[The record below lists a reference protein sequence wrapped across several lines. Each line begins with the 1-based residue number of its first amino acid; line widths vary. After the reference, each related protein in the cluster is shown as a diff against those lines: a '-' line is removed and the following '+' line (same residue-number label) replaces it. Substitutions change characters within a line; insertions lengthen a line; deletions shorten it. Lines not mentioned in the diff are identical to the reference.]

1 MAFED
6 ETADYVAAV
15 NRCLADNI
23 AAEQTPARLGEA
35 MRYAVLGG
43 GKRIRPL
50 LVYAAGRLVGAQRGP
65 LDAAAAAVE
74 LVHSY
79 SLVHDDLPAM
89 DDDDLR
95 RGQPSVHIAYDEATA
110 ILAGDALLTLAFELL
125 TRDGVGWPRQ
135 PAAAE
140 SVQLLA
146 QAAGGAGMVGGQVLD
161 LGMEG
166 GSPEA
171 AEIERMF
178 MLKTGALIRASVLL
192 GASAGR
198 QPLDPSRASRL
209 GEFAACVGICFQL
222 QDDIL
227 DVAGQ
232 SEAIGKPLGSDAAR
246 GKPNY
251 ALRFGLAAA
260 RERASR
266 LYEQALEAL
275 EIFAQAGEPLRWMA
289 AYITRR
295 DR

>member
-1 MAFED
+1 MAFKDKAAE
-6 ETADYVAAV
+6 YRAAV
-15 NRCLADNI
+15 NHHLAQSL
-23 AAEQTPARLGEA
+23 AERATPPRLGEA

-43 GKRIRPL
+43 GKRVRPL
-50 LVYAAGRLVGAQRGP
+50 LVYAAGQLVGAPRAP

-89 DDDDLR
+89 DDDALR

-110 ILAGDALLTLAFELL
+110 ILAGDALLTLAFDLL
-125 TRDGVGWPRQ
+125 TRDSAGWPRSAA
-135 PAAAE
+135 PAEAA
-140 SVQLLA
+140 QLLA
-146 QAAGGAGMVGGQVLD
+146 RAAGGSGMVGGQVLD

-171 AEIERMF
+171 DEIERMF
-178 MLKTGALIRASVLL
+178 ALKTGALIRSSVLL
-192 GASAGR
+192 GATAGAE
-198 QPLDPSRASRL
+198 PLDPTRASGL
-209 GEFAACVGICFQL
+209 GEFADSVGVCFQL

-227 DVAGQ
+227 DVAGE
-232 SEAIGKPLGSDAAR
+232 SEAIGKPLGSDEAR

-251 ALRFGLAAA
+251 ALRFGLDTA
-260 RERASR
+260 RDRAEH

-275 EIFAQAGEPLRWMA
+275 EVFGSAAEPLRWMA